1 MNNYKENDDDVVVM
15 QKQQLLQHK
24 TSVEVSYPI
33 YQRINNY
40 ISKKYPHSEN
50 TENWGELKAK
60 EIDYIFSLGVERAE
74 QELECSILFEEKK
87 PRRDVL
93 VNLGKIACVFKVNP
107 EYPKIKSMT
116 ITKTINTILG
126 LKDKRTREKYLKCVK
141 QYLGRV
147 QEFGIVDVSDF
158 VNRIPRQYLDTTTST
173 SSFGEKYD

>member
-1 MNNYKENDDDVVVM
+1 MNNYKENDDEVVVM
-15 QKQQLLQHK
+15 REQQLLQQK
-24 TSVEVSYPI
+24 TNIDVSYLI
-33 YQRINNY
+33 YQKINNY
-40 ISKKYPHSEN
+40 LSKKYPN
-50 TENWGELKAK
+50 THLDFKDKLK
-60 EIDYIFSLGVERAE
+60 ETDYIFSLGVERAE

-93 VNLGKIACVFKVNP
+93 VNLGKIACVFKENP
-107 EYPKIKSMT
+107 EYPNIKSMT

-147 QEFGIVDVSDF
+147 QEFGIVDISDF
-158 VNRIPRQYLDTTTST
+158 VNRIPRQNLDTTTST

>member
-1 MNNYKENDDDVVVM
+1 MNNYKENDDEVVVM

-24 TSVEVSYPI
+24 TSVEGSYPI

-93 VNLGKIACVFKVNP
+93 VNLGKIACVFKVNS
-107 EYPKIKSMT
+107 EYPKIKSMA
-116 ITKTINTILG
+116 ITKTINKIMG
-126 LKDKRTREKYLKCVK
+126 SKCNRTKEKYHNCVH
-141 QYLGRV
+141 QYVTKPGELG
-147 QEFGIVDVSDF
+147 ITDVSDF
-158 VNRIPRQYLDTTTST
+158 VNRIPKQYLETSST
-173 SSFGEKYD
+173 SSFGEKDE